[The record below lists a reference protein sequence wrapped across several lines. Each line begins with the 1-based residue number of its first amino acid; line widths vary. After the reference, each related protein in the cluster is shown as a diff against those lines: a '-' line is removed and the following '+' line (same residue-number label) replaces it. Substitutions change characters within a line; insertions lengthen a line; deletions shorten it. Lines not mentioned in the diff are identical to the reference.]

1 MTYKTLLLAALGVLN
16 ACTHPAD
23 VSRPLTEVP
32 DKNAK
37 FILRDTPTGFTV
49 EVRYSRYQ
57 FIPEMSALL
66 VACRSLVTSRA
77 YDEAK
82 RRGREIEPI
91 NEQTI
96 RVSTGR
102 NIVNARTACRAF
114 AEAKWKGAS

>member
-1 MTYKTLLLAALGVLN
+1 MCLKTKTLALCLTLG

-23 VSRPLTEVP
+23 VSRPLTELA

-37 FILRDTPTGFTV
+37 FIMKDTPDGFSV

-57 FIPEMSALL
+57 FVPEADALL
-66 VACRSLVTSRA
+66 VACRSLVTGRA
-77 YDEAK
+77 YEEAK
-82 RRGREIEPI
+82 TRGREIVPI

-102 NIVNARTACRAF
+102 NIIKGRTSCRAF
-114 AEAKWKGAS
+114 AEAHWK